1 MLNLASSACAKM
13 YYAKLGNA
21 NCVNRVE
28 TVRPTIYLVYY
39 WFGLVWFWFMFILLY
54 IVLSNCGHC
63 VHAINIASYRQFLFL
78 LKENVENMRL
88 KSKSIRDLFLS

>member
-39 WFGLVWFWFMFILLY
+39 WFGLV
-54 IVLSNCGHC
+54 H
-63 VHAINIASYRQFLFL
+63 VHSALHSFVQLRPLCT
-78 LKENVENMRL
+78 
-88 KSKSIRDLFLS
+88 RDKYS